1 MNLSRKIKSLCALNG
16 ITQGELA
23 DKIRMSAG
31 LMSRRMHC
39 PDTFR
44 IEELKRIAKVLKV
57 SLAEIMMEG

>member
-1 MNLSRKIKSLCALNG
+1 MNLSRKIKSLCALQG

-23 DKIRMSAG
+23 NKIRMSAG
-31 LMSRRMHC
+31 LMSRRMHF

-57 SLAEIMMEG
+57 SLEEIVGG